1 MYIIYGDGKYLQIR
15 QFDEKIASTVYEK
28 QKHHCP
34 YCEKE
39 GNMREYAFR
48 EMHADHIKPWSWG
61 GKTVEENCQML
72 CARHNESKGNRW

>member
-15 QFDEKIASTVYEK
+15 QFDEKIARTVYEK

-48 EMHADHIKPWSWG
+48 EMHADHIKPWSRG
-61 GKTVEENCQML
+61 GNTVEESCQML